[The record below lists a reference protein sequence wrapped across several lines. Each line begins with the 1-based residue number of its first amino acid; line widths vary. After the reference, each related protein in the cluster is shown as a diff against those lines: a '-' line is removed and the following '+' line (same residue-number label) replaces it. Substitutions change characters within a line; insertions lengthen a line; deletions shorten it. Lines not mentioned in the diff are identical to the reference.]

1 MLRGRNDHVELKPK
15 YEMLVEYAK
24 HCSWIVEENH
34 YEVHPLTDKVIY
46 RKGAHLVTRKQMPEQ
61 V

>member
-1 MLRGRNDHVELKPK
+1 
-15 YEMLVEYAK
+15 MLVEYAK